1 MFYVFDVLHDL
12 DVCGIDV
19 GFLIVGWL
27 VVLGL
32 AAL

>member
-1 MFYVFDVLHDL
+1 MFYVFDVLRDL

-27 VVLGL
+27 VGWLFWV
-32 AAL
+32 